1 MYVVHI
7 QKDNEERVYEV
18 EASSR
23 YAAAIHGLSSFIEEM
38 LLPGKP
44 YQYWGSN
51 DLADELEVSVRRK
64 P

>member
-7 QKDNEERVYEV
+7 QKDNDERVYDI

-23 YAAAIHGLSSFIEEM
+23 YSAAIQGLSLFIEEFV
-38 LLPGKP
+38 LPGKP

-64 P
+64 K